1 MTTTEQIKVLCV
13 RMGISVA
20 ELARQIGQSPQNF
33 NAKLKR
39 ETITEKELIQIA
51 DILAIGYEQT
61 FTLPNGEKIEIKN
74 TGDSVDKSIVLT
86 KEPTDEN

>member
-1 MTTTEQIKVLCV
+1 MEVWRNNMTTTEQIKVLCV
-13 RMGISVA
+13 RMGISAA

-39 ETITEKELIQIA
+39 GTITEKELILIA
-51 DILAIGYEQT
+51 DKLGIEYEQS

-74 TGDSVDKSIVLT
+74 SGLSTL
-86 KEPTDEN
+86 

>member
-13 RMGISVA
+13 RMGISSA

-39 ETITEKELIQIA
+39 GTITEKYLIQIA
-51 DILAIGYEQT
+51 DILGISYEQA
-61 FTLPNGEKIEIKN
+61 FTLPDGEKIMIKN
-74 TGDSVDKSIVLT
+74 TGGVKNQKTFV
-86 KEPTDEN
+86 E

>member
-13 RMGISVA
+13 RMGISAA

-39 ETITEKELIQIA
+39 NTVTQDELNQIA
-51 DILAIGYEQT
+51 KVLGGYT
-61 FTLPNGEKIEIKN
+61 WH
-74 TGDSVDKSIVLT
+74 
-86 KEPTDEN
+86 

>member
-13 RMGISVA
+13 RMGISAA

-33 NAKLKR
+33 SAKLKR
-39 ETITEKELIQIA
+39 GTITEKELIKIA
-51 DILAIGYEQT
+51 NILGIYYEQS

-74 TGDSVDKSIVLT
+74 TGDTYLL
-86 KEPTDEN
+86 

>member
-39 ETITEKELIQIA
+39 GTITEKDLIQIA
-51 DILAIGYEQT
+51 DILGISYEQT
-61 FTLPNGEKIEIKN
+61 FTLPNGEKIIIKN
-74 TGDSVDKSIVLT
+74 TGEVKKQKTVD
-86 KEPTDEN
+86 E